1 MVAALILGR
10 CSSKNVPWCRR
21 LGRGLLSLSFP
32 RSEPFMSG
40 SVAESH
46 GPTNL
51 MAEVG
56 PTDKGGREATS
67 SMAALASVGTRQRK
81 HRSWEMSHAL
91 ASGAAQSQP
100 LLTASSTLVLTAEE
114 RRDAGDARTSA
125 T

>member
-1 MVAALILGR
+1 MVAALIVGR
-10 CSSKNVPWCRR
+10 CSSKNVPWCRG

-51 MAEVG
+51 MAEMG
-56 PTDKGGREATS
+56 PTDKGGREAKS
-67 SMAALASVGTRQRK
+67 SVAASASVGSRRRK

-91 ASGAAQSQP
+91 TSGAAQGQP
-100 LLTASSTLVLTAEE
+100 LLTASGALVLAAEE